1 VGSVDTLA
9 AAREAYR
16 AQKPSLVLLDL
27 WLPDGD
33 GLDFAGE
40 LRMQSASA
48 RIIAC
53 TVRKDAVALHKCER
67 MGLNGMICKE
77 PLLAKNL
84 RLAMRTVLEGR
95 RWVSPEMAAR
105 MASLRTDPNAY
116 YKILSDREQELLPL
130 LGRGDSD
137 ASIAALE
144 GVSPY
149 TVRNQRLG
157 ILRKLGLARAAD
169 LIRAA
174 ASLGF
179 VRPDAS
185 EVRAKSMT
193 NLGTEE
199 PKDGAA

>member
-137 ASIAALE
+137 ASIAPTRCATSGSESCESSDWPGRRISSGRLHLWASC
-144 GVSPY
+144 GRMRARCG
-149 TVRNQRLG
+149 RNQ
-157 ILRKLGLARAAD
+157 
-169 LIRAA
+169 
-174 ASLGF
+174 
-179 VRPDAS
+179 
-185 EVRAKSMT
+185 
-193 NLGTEE
+193 
-199 PKDGAA
+199 